1 MKSHHLFFLCI
12 IVIDIIY
19 NKTYKFCKSFK
30 FGYTRKKMH
39 LDITFKL
46 NKIINR
52 NSIFKSNNILFTS
65 SSKKNDKTTNNYRK
79 DLHKYPRIHINQNN
93 ITVNSLL
100 TLDDNNSHY
109 ILNVIR
115 LKNNFFLR
123 VFNDNCGEYL
133 GK

>member
-1 MKSHHLFFLCI
+1 
-12 IVIDIIY
+12 
-19 NKTYKFCKSFK
+19 
-30 FGYTRKKMH
+30 MH

-52 NSIFKSNNILFTS
+52 YNVFKSNNNLFTS
-65 SSKKNDKTTNNYRK
+65 LSKKYDKATNNNRK

-100 TLDDNNSHY
+100 TLDDDNSHY

-115 LKNNFFLR
+115 LKNDFFIR